1 MASLAIVKSNNTK
14 KTAAT
19 KEFGCEF
26 CGRTF
31 LREST
36 VFNHICESKRRWQDK
51 DKQGNRIGFQS
62 WLQFYTKNTATKKKR
77 DYTDFIKSSYY
88 IAFVKFGTYCA
99 DVNVVNVSRYID
111 WLLNNKIK
119 IDNWNSDTNYTKFL
133 VSYLREEDAM
143 DAIARSLETLINMSP
158 IEKISTKDIL
168 RYGNRNRICYAITTG
183 KISPWILYQS
193 ESGKQFLDE
202 LDETQVKMIVDYI
215 NPELWAVKFKRNPEV
230 VKQVKELLRET
241 GY

>member
-1 MASLAIVKSNNTK
+1 
-14 KTAAT
+14 
-19 KEFGCEF
+19 
-26 CGRTF
+26 
-31 LREST
+31 
-36 VFNHICESKRRWQDK
+36 
-51 DKQGNRIGFQS
+51 
-62 WLQFYTKNTATKKKR
+62 
-77 DYTDFIKSSYY
+77 
-88 IAFVKFGTYCA
+88 
-99 DVNVVNVSRYID
+99 
-111 WLLNNKIK
+111 
-119 IDNWNSDTNYTKFL
+119 
-133 VSYLREEDAM
+133 M

-158 IEKISTKDIL
+158 TEKISTKDIL

-183 KISPWILYQS
+183 KISPWMLYQS

>member
-1 MASLAIVKSNNTK
+1 
-14 KTAAT
+14 
-19 KEFGCEF
+19 
-26 CGRTF
+26 
-31 LREST
+31 
-36 VFNHICESKRRWQDK
+36 
-51 DKQGNRIGFQS
+51 
-62 WLQFYTKNTATKKKR
+62 
-77 DYTDFIKSSYY
+77 
-88 IAFVKFGTYCA
+88 
-99 DVNVVNVSRYID
+99 
-111 WLLNNKIK
+111 LLNNKIK

-158 IEKISTKDIL
+158 TEKISTKDIL

-183 KISPWILYQS
+183 KISPWMLYQS